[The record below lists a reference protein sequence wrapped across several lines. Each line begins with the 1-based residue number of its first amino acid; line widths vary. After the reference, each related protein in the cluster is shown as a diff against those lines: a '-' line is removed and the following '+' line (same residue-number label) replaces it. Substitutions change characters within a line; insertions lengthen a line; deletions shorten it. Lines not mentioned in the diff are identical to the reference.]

1 MNKTMILGP
10 KDRPATAKWI
20 ILSFQHVFAMFGA
33 TILVP
38 MLTGLSVGVALV
50 TSGIGTLIYIAL
62 TRAKVPMY
70 LGSSFAYIGAVVAAF
85 EMSGSFN
92 SAFVGITVV
101 GLIYIVVAFIIKF
114 TGTNWLTKLLPPV
127 VIGPMIMIIGLGLAP
142 VAIGNIGLDGNGF
155 DWKIILVA
163 VVTFLTTTLLAIRGK
178 GFLKVIPF
186 IIAVAVGYLLSLAL
200 GIVDFTAFEGVKL
213 FQLPDFSFIGTYKL
227 DFTALGIFVPLAFV
241 TLSEHV
247 GDHIVLSEIMGTDL
261 IKDPGLEKT
270 IMGDGV
276 ATLVAGLMGG
286 PANTSYG
293 ENTSVVG
300 LTKVASVWV
309 TGLAAIIAIALGFLG
324 YIQAFITSI
333 PWAVIGGMTV
343 VLYGFIAGNGVRV
356 LIKDQTDLGNPRN
369 LIVVSTMLVIGL
381 GGATLNLGTNV
392 SISGMALAA
401 IVGILLNL
409 FLPHEKKEPIISE

>member
-261 IKDPGLEKT
+261 INDPGLEKT

-409 FLPHEKKEPIISE
+409 FLPHEKKLL

>member
-200 GIVDFTAFEGVKL
+200 GIVDFTAFEGVKF

-261 IKDPGLEKT
+261 INDPGLEKT

-343 VLYGFIAGNGVRV
+343 VLYGFIAGNGIRV

>member
-200 GIVDFTAFEGVKL
+200 GIVDFTAFEGVKF

-261 IKDPGLEKT
+261 INDPGLEKT

>member
-85 EMSGSFN
+85 QMSGSFN

>member
-155 DWKIILVA
+155 DWRIILVA

-200 GIVDFTAFEGVKL
+200 GIVDFTAFEGVKF

-270 IMGDGV
+270 IMGDGI

-401 IVGILLNL
+401 IVGILLTT
-409 FLPHEKKEPIISE
+409 